1 MLFNSLAFAIFL
13 PIVFFLY
20 WALPNKYRSIFLF
33 LSSYYFY
40 MCWNVKYV
48 VLILFTTVVSYV
60 GALLLERC
68 KEKYKKTILLGM
80 VTVASL
86 GVLFFF
92 KYLDLFQNVL
102 MRIGSLAGFSF
113 HPITLG
119 LMLPVGI
126 SFYTFQTLS
135 YVIDVYKKEV
145 DAEKNFIVYAAFISF
160 FPQLVAGP
168 IERTKNLLPQIKEE
182 RQFSYQQSVDGLKM
196 MAWGFFKKLVIADGL
211 AVYADVVYDEVQ
223 AYQGFALVL
232 ATVFF
237 AIQIYCD
244 FSGYSEIAV
253 GTAKLFG
260 IELMKNFDS
269 PYYSG
274 SLREFWG
281 RWHISLS
288 SWFKDYVYI
297 PLGGNRKGRVRK
309 ALNQI
314 ITMALSGLW
323 HGANYTYVCWGLMH
337 GFGQIVEDLLP
348 KRRRRIMTFVFVC
361 LAWVFF
367 RAQSVSEA
375 VYIFTNIPV
384 GIVTPLS
391 YMTQGF
397 AALKMKVADGVG
409 IIISLTMLFV
419 YDFIAL
425 KKAPLQMLDRLPKW
439 GRYVFYYAFLLFVLL
454 FASFNSQEF
463 VYFQF

>member
-1 MLFNSLAFAIFL
+1 M
-13 PIVFFLY
+13 
-20 WALPNKYRSIFLF
+20 
-33 LSSYYFY
+33 
-40 MCWNVKYV
+40 
-48 VLILFTTVVSYV
+48 
-60 GALLLERC
+60 
-68 KEKYKKTILLGM
+68 
-80 VTVASL
+80 
-86 GVLFFF
+86 
-92 KYLDLFQNVL
+92 
-102 MRIGSLAGFSF
+102 
-113 HPITLG
+113 
-119 LMLPVGI
+119 
-126 SFYTFQTLS
+126 
-135 YVIDVYKKEV
+135 
-145 DAEKNFIVYAAFISF
+145 
-160 FPQLVAGP
+160 AGP
-168 IERTKNLLPQIKEE
+168 IERTANLLPQIKEE
-182 RQFSYQQSVDGLKM
+182 HHFSYKQSVDGLKM

-288 SWFKDYVYI
+288 SWFRDYVYI

-337 GFGQIVEDLLP
+337 GFGQVIEDLLP
-348 KRRRRIMTFVFVC
+348 KRRRRILTFAFVC

-367 RAQSVSEA
+367 RARSVSEA
-375 VYIFTNIPV
+375 VYIFANMPS
-384 GIVTPLS
+384 GIFAPIS
-391 YMTQGF
+391 YITQGLV
-397 AALKMKVADGVG
+397 ALKIKMADGIG
-409 IIISLTMLFV
+409 IIVSLSMLFV
-419 YDFIAL
+419 YDFVAL
-425 KKAPLQMLDRLPKW
+425 KKESIQMLERMPKW
-439 GRYVFYYAFLLFVLL
+439 GRYVFYYAFLLFVLM